1 MISLFFLQSAHTQG
15 NPSFYFH
22 APGSKHKYPCTLNSI
37 GCPKIFPQS
46 APVLYWLS
54 HLTCISSLKA
64 KNVDFHTAKNI
75 QIQATLFLYFQTNSY
90 KLTSDLFVV
99 VWPVLSGRN
108 FETAAEQ
115 RAQEAG
121 KRLFHQAVG
130 KVTGTSEPRGET
142 ARKRIKS
149 ATIKRKRQK
158 GRRNGPKTPRDIFG

>member
-1 MISLFFLQSAHTQG
+1 MRSV
-15 NPSFYFH
+15 FYNKQINKLTPHFTFMH
-22 APGSKHKYPCTLNSI
+22 WAQNADTHPLKQHRLSQNTVP
-37 GCPKIFPQS
+37 PS
-46 APVLYWLS
+46 APWSLYWLV

-64 KNVDFHTAKNI
+64 KNIDFHTAKNI
-75 QIQATLFLYFQTNSY
+75 HIQATLFLYFQTNSY

-130 KVTGTSEPRGET
+130 KVTGISEPRGEPPE
-142 ARKRIKS
+142 
-149 ATIKRKRQK
+149 
-158 GRRNGPKTPRDIFG
+158 NV